1 MRPSRPMPPAPRHTE
16 FHAPHNVLVPANPY
30 LYEEIPY
37 WLQFYSRAAPEH
49 DHKLRW
55 ELFRL
60 PELDCYDNVLKR
72 LYKQELETIVMNYE
86 AYRSAMAR
94 EMERRRAEGHRHF
107 PATQQLQQSQQQAG
121 VIQPQS
127 RSHLKEKAFA
137 GDLETK
143 V

>member
-1 MRPSRPMPPAPRHTE
+1 MPPHHTE

-37 WLQFYSRAAPEH
+37 WLQFYSKAPPEH

-60 PELDCYDNVLKR
+60 HELDCYDNILKR

-94 EMERRRAEGHRHF
+94 EMERRNAESQRHYQNQ
-107 PATQQLQQSQQQAG
+107 PQQLTPEAMQQQL
-121 VIQPQS
+121 
-127 RSHLKEKAFA
+127 RSQLKEKALA

>member
-1 MRPSRPMPPAPRHTE
+1 MNHTTRHAQYEHPCAPRYTSSVPADCAARRPSMPPLHTE

-37 WLQFYSRAAPEH
+37 WLQFYSKAAPEH

-94 EMERRRAEGHRHF
+94 EMERR
-107 PATQQLQQSQQQAG
+107 
-121 VIQPQS
+121 S
-127 RSHLKEKAFA
+127 RSHLKEKALA

>member
-1 MRPSRPMPPAPRHTE
+1 MPPAPRHTE
-16 FHAPHNVLVPANPY
+16 FHAPPQVLVPANPY

-37 WLQFYSRAAPEH
+37 WLQFYFRAAPEH
-49 DHKLRW
+49 DHKLKW

-94 EMERRRAEGHRHF
+94 EMERRRAEGHSRHF
-107 PATQQLQQSQQQAG
+107 PASQQQQSQQQP
-121 VIQPQS
+121 QMLQLPPPQS
-127 RSHLKEKAFA
+127 RSHLKEKALA